1 MQETGMYDYGAR
13 MYMPDIGRWGVV
25 DPLAEMY
32 RRHTPYAYAVN
43 NPIYFIDPDG
53 MQIDPASQKE
63 WDRLKGSVTK
73 TRDALQSDVDKINQ
87 KAKDKGWDSKT
98 LTSKMGDKL
107 DRLNNVNQSLSSMST
122 LESSDQMYSLNKME
136 GNDGVTTYDK
146 NTDAVVIGYVN
157 DANFVH
163 EMTHGYQFETGDI
176 AFDVASGNSLAQD
189 LDDEAMAYRAQAAF
203 DPSSFGGISVNKVNN
218 NFLTTLSDQNG
229 NKVYGV
235 GGTAKSGL
243 FGVTINSTVGQ
254 LRLAYPQAKEA
265 LKNLDQS
272 IKLRDFQGVKF
283 KGK

>member
-1 MQETGMYDYGAR
+1 M
-13 MYMPDIGRWGVV
+13 GVV

-32 RRHTPYAYAVN
+32 HRHTPYTYAVN

-63 WDRLKGSVTK
+63 WDRLRGSVTK

-87 KAKDKGWDSKT
+87 RAKDKGWDAKT
-98 LTSKMGDKL
+98 LASKMGDKL
-107 DRLNNVNQSLSSMST
+107 DRLNNVNQSLSNMST
-122 LESSDQMYSLNKME
+122 LESSDQMYGLNKMSGTE
-136 GNDGVTTYDK
+136 GITTYD
-146 NTDAVVIGYVN
+146 NNNDQVRYVN
-157 DANFVH
+157 DSNFVH

-176 AFDVASGNSLAQD
+176 GFFEDGGGSAGQD
-189 LDDEAMAYRAQAAF
+189 LDDELAAYKAQAAF
-203 DPSSFGGISVNKVNN
+203 DPSSVGGYSMNSINN
-218 NFLTTLSDQNG
+218 NFLTTLTDQNG
-229 NKVYGV
+229 KKVYGV

-272 IKLRDFQGVKF
+272 IKLRDFQGVKT
-283 KGK
+283 KK